1 MEQEVRL
8 CSAGGELGGLSG
20 SPGRIARF
28 NGSPRQATPKCTPI
42 SRENFADSPDY
53 FTAGPDLA
61 RPRQV
66 SETNPFQKDYAWG
79 RSELIEYT
87 NRDGDRL
94 QGALFYPAGYQAGKQ
109 YPMLVYIYEKRSQ
122 EVHDYVVPTERREY
136 NISVFTGRGY
146 FVLRPDIVFRA
157 REPGASA
164 LDCITSAVKKV
175 LESGMIDPS
184 RLGLVGHSWGGYET
198 SFVSTRSDLFAAA
211 VAGAPLTNFFS
222 MYGSIFWNTGV
233 PETEHFEVGQ
243 ERMEVPFLGGCGPL
257 SSVTPPFL
265 ESRTSRRP
273 CSWPSATRTARW
285 IGTRASRCTTR
296 RAAPGS
302 SSSLLVYP
310 GENHHNRRKPNQI
323 DYHRRVLEWFDHYLQ
338 GAEAP
343 KWISE
348 GVPYLEQQK
357 EKKE

>member
-1 MEQEVRL
+1 MASGASSSALLGCVPNSGPERLAFSDNKVRRLAKASDAEVY
-8 CSAGGELGGLSG
+8 AY
-20 SPGRIARF
+20 IA
-28 NGSPRQATPKCTPI
+28 
-42 SRENFADSPDY
+42 ENFADSPDY
-53 FTAGPDLA
+53 FTAGPGLA

-79 RSELIEYT
+79 ESELIEYT
-87 NRDGDRL
+87 NHDGDRL

-109 YPMLVYIYEKRSQ
+109 YPMLVYIYEKLSQ
-122 EVHDYVVPTERREY
+122 EVHDYFVPTERREY

-243 ERMEVPFLGGCGPL
+243 ERMEVPFWEDVGRFHP
-257 SSVTPPFL
+257 
-265 ESRTSRRP
+265 
-273 CSWPSATRTARW
+273 
-285 IGTRASRCTTR
+285 
-296 RAAPGS
+296 
-302 SSSLLVYP
+302 
-310 GENHHNRRKPNQI
+310 
-323 DYHRRVLEWFDHYLQ
+323 
-338 GAEAP
+338 
-343 KWISE
+343 
-348 GVPYLEQQK
+348 
-357 EKKE
+357 